1 MKSKQLLSGE
11 TNNFANPNKHALS
24 NGSTVVST
32 SGSDTRTRLV
42 SYLGRVNYD
51 YKNKYFVG
59 GSVRIDGSSRLASS
73 NRWGTFWSV
82 SGAWRII
89 EEDFM
94 KPTSSWLSD
103 LKLRASYGVNGTLPT
118 DYYGY
123 MGLTGLSAGYMG
135 NPAYSLSQIANEDLS
150 WETNYN
156 FNIGLDFSFWNRLD
170 VTLEYYTRTTK
181 NLLMDYPISM
191 TTGFDSYLYNI
202 GEVKNKGVELDI
214 TSRNFTT
221 EDFSWTTTFTLA
233 HNKNKIVTLDGM
245 QTEIVSGSQIRKVGS
260 SYRTFYLIEFA
271 GINPDNGAPLFYTNE
286 KDENGNYIKEV
297 TENADIANRIPYK
310 HAEPVVTGGLSNS
323 LRYKWFD
330 LNFMFTYQFGGY
342 SYDTWAQKTEH
353 GGDDLEANIPIYYKD
368 SWKKPGDITQY
379 ELFIEDPDYPMY
391 DYATTRRVHSTDFI
405 RLKNLTFGVTLPK
418 SWTRKL
424 GIDYLRVYAS
434 ANNLWTWAKYD
445 YYDPEAV
452 SAGTAIWGTP
462 PLKTVTFGLNLN
474 F

>member
-1 MKSKQLLSGE
+1 M
-11 TNNFANPNKHALS
+11 
-24 NGSTVVST
+24 
-32 SGSDTRTRLV
+32 
-42 SYLGRVNYD
+42 
-51 YKNKYFVG
+51 
-59 GSVRIDGSSRLASS
+59 
-73 NRWGTFWSV
+73 
-82 SGAWRII
+82 
-89 EEDFM
+89 
-94 KPTSSWLSD
+94 
-103 LKLRASYGVNGTLPT
+103 
-118 DYYGY
+118 
-123 MGLTGLSAGYMG
+123 
-135 NPAYSLSQIANEDLS
+135 
-150 WETNYN
+150 
-156 FNIGLDFSFWNRLD
+156 
-170 VTLEYYTRTTK
+170 
-181 NLLMDYPISM
+181 
-191 TTGFDSYLYNI
+191 
-202 GEVKNKGVELDI
+202 
-214 TSRNFTT
+214 
-221 EDFSWTTTFTLA
+221 
-233 HNKNKIVTLDGM
+233 
-245 QTEIVSGSQIRKVGS
+245 GS